1 MDWYNMAFQMK
12 PEYWYVI
19 LGGVSMIALAHYIPA
34 LKNLNS
40 LENVNGIDLVS
51 LNICRQNGLM

>member
-1 MDWYNMAFQMK
+1 MAFQMK